1 MMPLPWKR
9 EQQSVLHVCKF
20 VAGNCLLTVLLCC
33 ALNSSTA
40 EGTKPS
46 PERELS
52 FHSNIP
58 LGAEG
63 FLLKPSDRA
72 FYLFATAQNARFEGM
87 HQARVAGQRVLLD
100 AQGRQVEHYPE
111 TVTFRVTASAWSE
124 KLIGVALFP
133 VKAAEDTNDYL
144 LNLRFRV
151 LIFHGLQVTTIE
163 PAKVELIGMP
173 ADVPYQERIYNLT
186 FEVGHVPVEDR
197 AVLEVLSPDGERLCK
212 FHLDLL

>member
-1 MMPLPWKR
+1 M
-9 EQQSVLHVCKF
+9 LHVCKF
-20 VAGNCLLTVLLCC
+20 VAGNCFAMVLLCS

-40 EGTKPS
+40 QGTQPS

-58 LGAEG
+58 LGSEG

-87 HQARVAGQRVLLD
+87 HQAQVAGQKVLLD
-100 AQGRQVEHYPE
+100 AQGRQVEYYPE
-111 TVTFRVTASAWSE
+111 TVTFRVTASAWPE

-133 VKAAEDTNDYL
+133 VNAGEDTNDYL

-151 LIFHGLQVTTIE
+151 LIFHGLQVTSIE

-173 ADVPYQERIYNLT
+173 ADVPYHERIYGLI
-186 FEVGHVPVEDR
+186 FDLGHLPIEDR